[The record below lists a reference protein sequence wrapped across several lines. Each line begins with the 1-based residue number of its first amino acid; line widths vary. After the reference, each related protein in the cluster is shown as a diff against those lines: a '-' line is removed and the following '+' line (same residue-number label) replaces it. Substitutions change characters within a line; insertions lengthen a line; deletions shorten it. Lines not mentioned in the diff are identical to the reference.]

1 MRGFIFLYMNNLE
14 RVRPEDFD
22 VAELLQAA
30 REGNLFI
37 VKTVKPA
44 DCESVKKNVRAYVQR
59 IDSFVTCPFRA
70 SIDALWEDVFS
81 CDELM
86 ALLMHKPRAKKCRDF
101 DKYSVMR
108 IIGVLREHG
117 VYEQY
122 SDRKYMA
129 LLELT
134 GEDCSY
140 RSYLGAGIEQ
150 RALIVKLR
158 QIVTVTSYLCIRL

>member
-1 MRGFIFLYMNNLE
+1 MKNLE

-22 VAELLQAA
+22 VAELWQAA
-30 REGNLFI
+30 REGKLI
-37 VKTVKPA
+37 IDKTIGEIDPETVIN
-44 DCESVKKNVRAYVQR
+44 NVRAYVRR
-59 IDSFVTCPFRA
+59 IDSLVLSPFRA

-86 ALLMHKPRAKKCRDF
+86 ALLMPKPRAKKCRDF

-122 SDRKYMA
+122 SDRKYIA
-129 LLELT
+129 LLEQT
-134 GEDCSY
+134 EEDCSY

-158 QIVTVTSYLCIRL
+158 QIVTNNKY

>member
-59 IDSFVTCPFRA
+59 IGSLVTHPFRV
-70 SIDALWEDVFS
+70 SIDALWDDVFS

-86 ALLMHKPRAKKCRDF
+86 ALLMPKPRAKKCRDF

-122 SDRKYMA
+122 SDRKFMA
-129 LLELT
+129 LLEQT
-134 GEDCSY
+134 EEDFPY
-140 RSYLGAGIEQ
+140 RKYLSAGIDQ
-150 RALIVKLR
+150 RALLVKIR
-158 QIVTVTSYLCIRL
+158 QIVETNKF

>member
-1 MRGFIFLYMNNLE
+1 MRNLK

-30 REGNLFI
+30 REGKLI
-37 VKTVKPA
+37 IDITIGSIDRKTVK
-44 DCESVKKNVRAYVQR
+44 ENVRAYVRR
-59 IDSFVTCPFRA
+59 IDSLVTPPFRA
-70 SIDALWEDVFS
+70 SIDALWDDVFS

-86 ALLMHKPRAKKCRDF
+86 ALLMPKPKARKCRDF

-108 IIGVLREHG
+108 MIGVLRENG

-122 SDRKYMA
+122 SDRKFTA
-129 LLELT
+129 LLEQT
-134 GEDCSY
+134 DKDCSY

-150 RALIVKLR
+150 RALIIKIR
-158 QIVTVTSYLCIRL
+158 QIVENNKF